1 MGTGKS
7 TVARALAD
15 KMNRTFIDMDILIE
29 EKEGKTISDIFNKKG
44 EAYFRK
50 IEKTIISE
58 IAKQERLVI
67 ATGGGT
73 LLDEDNYRLIQ
84 KNSLVILL
92 QANPEI
98 IYNRLK
104 TEDSRPL
111 LSGENKLYRI
121 INLMNRREAK
131 YSRFEHSIDTSDLT
145 VTQVVNR
152 IINICRKGYNE
163 KNITKI

>member
-15 KMNRTFIDMDILIE
+15 KMNRIFIDMDILIE
-29 EKEGKTISDIFNKKG
+29 EKEGKSIADIFNQKG
-44 EAYFRK
+44 EVYFRK
-50 IEKTIISE
+50 IEKTILSE
-58 IAKQERLVI
+58 ITKRERLVI

-73 LLDEDNYRLIQ
+73 LLDEHNYQLVH
-84 KNSLVILL
+84 KNSIVILL

-111 LSGENKLYRI
+111 LSGENKFYRI
-121 INLMNRREAK
+121 INLMNQREAK
-131 YSRFEHSIDTSDLT
+131 YSRFEHCIDTSNLT
-145 VTQVVNR
+145 VTQVVNK
-152 IINICRKGYNE
+152 ITKICQKGYDE
-163 KNITKI
+163 KNITEI